1 MSAATATAAVSRA
14 LRIVLALAGHTFEGV
29 RLKAIAATVEQSS
42 PTTLR
47 DLQGLESE
55 GWVERVPGAEDRWR
69 LSPRPVQIAYAHQ
82 AEMARLEQRMADMRN
97 RYTRD
102 PS

>member
-1 MSAATATAAVSRA
+1 VSAATGAVSRA
-14 LRIVLALAGHTFEGV
+14 LRVILALAGHTFDGA
-29 RLKAIAATVEQSS
+29 RLKAVASAVEQSS

-97 RYTRD
+97 RYTRE
-102 PS
+102 PT

>member
-1 MSAATATAAVSRA
+1 MSAATGAVSRA
-14 LRIVLALAGHTFEGV
+14 LRIVLALAGHTFEGA

-69 LSPRPVQIAYAHQ
+69 LSPRPVQIAIAHQ
-82 AEMARLEQRMADMRN
+82 QELSRLEQRLHDVRQTYSRA
-97 RYTRD
+97 
-102 PS
+102 PG

>member
-1 MSAATATAAVSRA
+1 MSAPAAVSRA
-14 LRIVLALAGHTFEGV
+14 LRIVLALAGHTFDGA
-29 RLKAIAATVEQSS
+29 RLKQVAAAVEQSS

-69 LSPRPVQIAYAHQ
+69 LSPRPVQIAIAHQ
-82 AEMARLEQRMADMRN
+82 SELARLEQRLADLRTN
-97 RYTRD
+97 YSRAA
-102 PS
+102 S